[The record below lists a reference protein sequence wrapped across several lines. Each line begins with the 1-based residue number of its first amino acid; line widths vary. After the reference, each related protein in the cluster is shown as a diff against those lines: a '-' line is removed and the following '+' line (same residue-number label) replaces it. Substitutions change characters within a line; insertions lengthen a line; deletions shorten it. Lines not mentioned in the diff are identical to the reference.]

1 MKFLRT
7 RRALALGTSLL
18 VTLATPVS
26 TSLAAK
32 AKAGGF
38 LGTIVDAEMIPES
51 APTSLEPV
59 AKSQAPRDALDLVLM
74 AKWSLNYLAG
84 TVTVENNFAS
94 SYGNW
99 PLNMPPFAVG
109 GDIIAIADSEVRNLL
124 AFVLMRDMS
133 GVNDGANIQKGVME
147 RVCGYQDPCGLFNP
161 PAHGDTDV
169 LWATAWAT
177 RALIEDFVTTGNRE
191 ALSRAEKA
199 LKAVRQHAV
208 ESNSEALLR
217 LAPPEK
223 LTLDGR
229 VIRFAYRRELD
240 FCIVE
245 PFIRYYEAT
254 GDKSMLAV
262 AKGLIDGRLAKFS
275 RHDSGH
281 THSHWHGVIPV
292 AHLGAVTGEAKYL
305 DWAEDQLNRWS
316 SLRTDYGWFEAV
328 AGYGSSETC
337 AVADLLHVCVYL
349 ARGGRTPCYDLVE
362 RTLRNYLPQE
372 QFFVADEKFMA
383 LWRQR
388 SYQDRDQ
395 HLALMRR
402 MEGGFLCRTTP
413 ADRWAENTISLEGCC
428 PPTGMT
434 GLYLAWK
441 DIVRKTDQGVFVNM
455 AFNHDSP
462 VARVASFLPGQG
474 RLTVTPKQE
483 GTFYVRVPGFAPRE
497 QVAAWRDGHKA
508 DSLVW
513 SHDYVTFAAARK
525 GEELTVTYPL
535 LKFAQKLKVA
545 GADYTIH
552 WKGNAVTSIE
562 PKGKIWPL
570 FATVPYP
577 VPPYNGEAAS
587 RNIPRKSA
595 SETKRPGVASTSQG
609 PIDRIPQVVFSP
621 AVKAGYTFSD
631 WKAADGELT
640 ANMVWNGKFFGGAVP
655 KYRLLDADGKELSG
669 DAMVSIA
676 EAVTVNKR
684 CKITLSLGQN
694 ADKISKILLYLVSPS
709 EKGDQ

>member
-1 MKFLRT
+1 MSVMV
-7 RRALALGTSLL
+7 AA
-18 VTLATPVS
+18 PVS
-26 TSLAAK
+26 TGLAADTGVK
-32 AKAGGF
+32 VSGF
-38 LGTIVDAEMIPES
+38 LGTIVNAEIVPGS
-51 APTSLEPV
+51 APTSIEPV
-59 AKSQAPRDALDLVLM
+59 AKTQAPRDPLDLVLM

-99 PLNMPPFAVG
+99 PLNMPPYAVG

-124 AFVLMRDMS
+124 AFVLMRKMS
-133 GVNDGANIQKGVME
+133 GINDGANVQKGIME

-199 LKAVRQHAV
+199 LKAVREYAV
-208 ESNSEALLR
+208 ESNAEGLLR

-223 LTLDGR
+223 LNLDGR
-229 VIRFAYRRELD
+229 VIRFAYRGELD

-254 GDKSMLAV
+254 GDKDMLAV
-262 AKGLIDGRLAKFS
+262 AKGLVDGRLAKFS

-305 DWAEDQLNRWS
+305 DWAEDQLHRWS
-316 SLRTDYGWFEAV
+316 SMRTDYGWFEAI
-328 AGYGSSETC
+328 GGFGSSETC

-349 ARGGRTPCYDLVE
+349 AHGGRTTHYDLVE

-383 LWRQR
+383 IWRQR
-388 SYQDRDQ
+388 TYKDRDQ

-413 ADRWAENTISLEGCC
+413 ADHWAENTISLEGCC
-428 PPTGMT
+428 PPTGMM

-441 DIVRKTDQGVFVNM
+441 DIVRKTDKGVFVNM
-455 AFNHDSP
+455 AFNHDCTE
-462 VARVASFLPGQG
+462 ARVASFLPDQGQ
-474 RLTVTPKQE
+474 LTVTPKQD
-483 GTFYVRVPGFAPRE
+483 GTFYVRVPGFAPRDR
-497 QVAAWRDGHKA
+497 VTAWRNGQKSGSVA
-508 DSLVW
+508 W
-513 SHDYVTFAAARK
+513 MNDYVAFGDAK
-525 GEELTVTYPL
+525 QGEELTVTYPL
-535 LKFAQKLKVA
+535 VAFSQKMRTA
-545 GADYTIH
+545 GVDYTIC
-552 WKGNAVTSIE
+552 WKGNTVTGIE
-562 PKGKIWPL
+562 PKGKVWPL
-570 FATVPYP
+570 FDKMPYP
-577 VPPYNGEAAS
+577 IPPYRGEAAS
-587 RNIPRKSA
+587 RNSPGKTTSEIIRPDVA
-595 SETKRPGVASTSQG
+595 SESQK
-609 PIDRIPQVVFSP
+609 PIDRIPQVVLSQ

-631 WKAADGELT
+631 WKVADAELSAT
-640 ANMVWNGKFFGGAVP
+640 MVWNGKFFGGSVP
-655 KYRLLDADGKELSG
+655 KYRLLDADGKDLSG
-669 DAMVSIA
+669 DAMVSIV
-676 EAVTVNKR
+676 EPVVVNKP
-684 CKITLSLGQN
+684 CKITLFLGQNGQN
-694 ADKISKILLYLVSPS
+694 ADKVSKVRLYLISPT
-709 EKGDQ
+709 EKGEK